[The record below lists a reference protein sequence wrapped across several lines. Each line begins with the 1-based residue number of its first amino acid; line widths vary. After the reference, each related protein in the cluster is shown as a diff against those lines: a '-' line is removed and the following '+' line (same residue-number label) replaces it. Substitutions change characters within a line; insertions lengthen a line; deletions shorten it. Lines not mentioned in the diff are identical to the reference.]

1 VGAKLSLIGGR
12 NMPNEL
18 YMDMRTHRVVRI
30 VRKLNSTTYE
40 VRIFNSNDRYIV
52 EKENLRPVEFYH
64 KKSEKD
70 VA

>member
-1 VGAKLSLIGGR
+1 
-12 NMPNEL
+12 MPNQL
-18 YMDMRTHRVVRI
+18 YMDMRTRRVVRI
-30 VRKLNSTTYE
+30 VRKLNSTIYE

>member
-1 VGAKLSLIGGR
+1 VGAKLSLTGGKD
-12 NMPNEL
+12 MPNQL

-30 VRKLNSTTYE
+30 VRQLNKTTYE
-40 VRIFNSNDRYIV
+40 VRIFDSNSRYIV
-52 EKENLRPVEFYH
+52 DKECLRPVEFYS